1 MKRKD
6 FIHDCGFACLG
17 LLGVS
22 ALLESCSTTKA
33 VKGQLTDKRLTIA
46 LTEFLVKK
54 SDQTGYKRYI
64 IVRNE
69 AFNYPIVVYRESDT
83 QYTAL
88 LLRCSHQQNELN
100 VSGELLTCPA
110 HGSEFNNR
118 GEVRNGPANTA
129 LRTFPVTIS
138 NNELFIDL
146 RKQA

>member
-110 HGSEFNNR
+110 HGSEFNAR
-118 GEVRNGPANTA
+118 GEVMRGPADQK
-129 LRTFPVTIS
+129 LRQFPTS
-138 NNELFIDL
+138 TDAQNLYIDL
-146 RKQA
+146 A